1 MKRFKIV
8 FLGCP
13 KNFVDTEHLFGSLL
27 EKGFKYAEEGDHVF
41 IQTCAFIK
49 PAIEESIKVI
59 KEYIKKKREGKI
71 KFIGVGGCLPLRF
84 KNKIKKIF
92 PEIDLLIKNLNK
104 NDVIPSSP
112 RLLLTRGFSYVKISE
127 GCNEKCSFCVIPE
140 IRGNLRSRKI
150 EDILSEI
157 KFLIN
162 MGFKEIILVSQSTG
176 QYGIDLYKKFYFKN
190 LLKEIEKIKGDF
202 WVRIM
207 YMHPADVD
215 KEIIET
221 IKNSEKIVRY
231 MDIPIQ
237 HFSENVLKK
246 MRRRGGKRKVLNALE
261 LIRNNFSDDFYIRT
275 EVMVGFPFETDK
287 DFDQLLNG
295 LKYYKINRIAIFK
308 YHDEKKL
315 KKRIPEKFLQERF
328 EEAQKLARKLMK
340 ESQEKLINKNLKV
353 LISGEDKG
361 FYKGRTEFDAPE
373 IDFEVYAKK
382 INKIEIPQFYT
393 LKIKNMKRNFDL
405 IGVMIR

>member
-13 KNFVDTEHLFGSLL
+13 KNFVDTEHLCGYLL
-27 EKGFKYAEEGDHVF
+27 EKGFEYGENGDYIF

-49 PAIEESIKVI
+49 PAIEESIGVI
-59 KEYIKKKREGKI
+59 KEYINKKKKGEI

-84 KNKIKKIF
+84 KNIKKNF
-92 PEIDLLIKNLNK
+92 PEIDLVIKNLNK
-104 NDVIPSSP
+104 NEVVPSSP
-112 RLLLTRGFSYVKISE
+112 RVLITKGFSYIKISE
-127 GCNEKCSFCVIPE
+127 GCNEKCSFCMIPE
-140 IRGNLRSRKI
+140 IRGSFRSREI
-150 EDILSEI
+150 NDILSEI

-162 MGFKEIILVSQSTG
+162 KGFKEIILVSQSTG
-176 QYGIDLYKKFYFKN
+176 QYGIDLYKKPYFKN
-190 LLKEIEKIKGDF
+190 LLREIEKINGDF

-215 KEIIET
+215 EEIIKI
-221 IKNSEKIVRY
+221 IKNSQKIVKY

-246 MRRRGGKRKVLNALE
+246 MKRRGGKKKVLDALE
-261 LIRNNFSDDFYIRT
+261 VIRNNFSDDFYIRT

-287 DFDQLLNG
+287 DFEELLEG

-308 YHDEKKL
+308 YYDEKKL
-315 KKRIPEKFLQERF
+315 KQKIPQRILEERF
-328 EEAQKLARKLMK
+328 KETEKVAKELMK
-340 ESQEKLINKNLKV
+340 ESQKKLLNKKLKV
-353 LISGEDKG
+353 LIYEKNKE

-373 IDFEVYAKK
+373 IDFEVYVKK
-382 INKIEIPQFYT
+382 INKIEILDFYT
-393 LKIKNMKRNFDL
+393 LKIKDMKRNFDL
-405 IGVMIR
+405 VGEIC